1 MPQNKMERF
10 TQRARRVLS
19 LAQEEAERMQHSYI
33 GTEHLLLGLIRE
45 EGGVAGRVLRELG
58 LSPRRVEDLVER
70 MTSSNR
76 RSGPTRMDLSPSTKK
91 VLELAVD
98 EARRMGHHYIGTEHL
113 LLGLVRQ
120 SDGVAIEVL
129 KRLNVNP
136 EDVRRQTR
144 RMLQE
149 NPGQTTTG
157 RSSTTDDVPDSRSG
171 SLSRRPSSRSEKSST
186 PLVDQLATDLTAL
199 AEEGKLDPVIGREVE
214 IERVIQI
221 LSRRQKNN
229 PALIGEPGVGKTAI
243 VEGLAQRVVDREVP
257 APLLGKRVLQLDVGS
272 LVAGTMYRGQFEERL
287 KRVIEELK
295 SAECI
300 LFIDEVHMLVGAGS
314 AGSSVDAANILKPAL
329 ARGEPPFIGGAPP
342 V

>member
-1 MPQNKMERF
+1 
-10 TQRARRVLS
+10 
-19 LAQEEAERMQHSYI
+19 
-33 GTEHLLLGLIRE
+33 
-45 EGGVAGRVLRELG
+45 
-58 LSPRRVEDLVER
+58 
-70 MTSSNR
+70 
-76 RSGPTRMDLSPSTKK
+76 MDLSPSTKK

-120 SDGVAIEVL
+120 TDGVAIEVL

-149 NPGQTTTG
+149 NPGASSG
-157 RSSTTDDVPDSRSG
+157 RSSTDDLPDSSG
-171 SLSRRPSSRSEKSST
+171 GTLSRRPRPSDKSST
-186 PLVDQLATDLTAL
+186 PLVDQLATDLTMM
-199 AEEGKLDPVIGREVE
+199 AEDGRLDPVIGRQNE

-221 LSRRQKNN
+221 LSRRTKNN

-243 VEGLAQRVVDREVP
+243 VEGLAQRVVMRDVP
-257 APLLGKRVLQLDVGS
+257 APLLNKRVLQLDVGS

-295 SAECI
+295 SSDCI

-329 ARGEPPFIGGAPP
+329 ARGELQCIGATTLDEYHKYIEKDAALERRFAPIYVEEP
-342 V
+342 TVDRCRG